1 MSPEYYA
8 GRPAMHKSVILCLAV
23 YLRVSCPE
31 RGIGWARRKLCTD
44 CASIILKARFRRQ
57 EDDLAMTQA
66 LI

>member
-31 RGIGWARRKLCTD
+31 RGIGWARRKLCTLRLYNFEG
-44 CASIILKARFRRQ
+44 AVSAVRG
-57 EDDLAMTQA
+57 
-66 LI
+66 